1 MKSWVQT
8 LMNVC
13 INVCNVYIHDVSC
26 INMIYE
32 TCMMV
37 SEYLQNI
44 VLNKSRNN
52 NNKNNIKLWHL
63 FLSHYAMK
71 KLQFM
76 TQKKKKKV

>member
-1 MKSWVQT
+1 
-8 LMNVC
+8 
-13 INVCNVYIHDVSC
+13 
-26 INMIYE
+26 MIYE